1 MSNPLVILSRQEPK
15 DNGLAPLGRRDEVLG
30 ALFDHNTGP
39 EREGDDVLYGPG
51 IQVELTP
58 GEDPIRQMLLTLTEE
73 EIGWLVIT
81 RLAKL
86 FKWKIVDTD
95 NGQELTP

>member
-15 DNGLAPLGRRDEVLG
+15 DGLAPLGRRDEVLG

-39 EREGDDVLYGPG
+39 ECEGGDVLYGPG

-58 GEDPIRQMLLTLTEE
+58 GEDPIRQMLLTVTEE

-86 FKWKIVDTD
+86 FEWKIVDTG
-95 NGQELTP
+95 NGQELNP

>member
-1 MSNPLVILSRQEPK
+1 MSNPLVILSRHEPT
-15 DNGLAPLGRRDEVLG
+15 DNGLVPLGRRDEVLS

-39 EREGDDVLYGPG
+39 ERDGDDVLYGPG
-51 IQVELTP
+51 IQVELP
-58 GEDPIRQMLLTLTEE
+58 PEEDPIRQMLLTVIEE

-81 RLAKL
+81 RLAKA
-86 FKWKIVDTD
+86 FEWKIVDTG